1 MKNTFL
7 KTALGATAILST
19 LAPVAAFAE
28 GEINIYSYRQPFLMQ
43 PIIDQ
48 FQADTGI
55 TVNSIYAN
63 KGLVEKVKAA
73 QGKETADLILTVD
86 IGRLIGAVNA
96 GLADEITS
104 ETLSANIPAEF
115 RDPDGKWFG
124 ITSRARVVYAS
135 KERVSQDSITYEE
148 LADPKWK
155 GKICIRS
162 GQHAYNLAL
171 FASMIAHHGEADAQ
185 KWLEGLKANLAHSP
199 KGNDRAQAKS
209 IYNGECDL
217 ALANTYYMGKMQT
230 NEKEPEQK
238 DWAEAIKLIFPN
250 SEGEGLGGRG
260 AHMNLSG
267 VMVVKGAKNKDNAVK
282 FIEYLSGDKAQAL
295 YAEANFEYPVK
306 LGVEVS
312 DLVKSWGTLK
322 ADALPLA
329 TIAKNRKR
337 ASELVDIVKFDD

>member
-1 MKNTFL
+1 MKKSL
-7 KTALGATAILST
+7 VKSLLAVTALASFIAPQAAI
-19 LAPVAAFAE
+19 AAE
-28 GEINIYSYRQPFLMQ
+28 EINIYSYRQPFLMQ

-73 QGKETADLILTVD
+73 QGKGEADLILTVD
-86 IGRLIGAVNA
+86 IGRLIGAVDA
-96 GLADEITS
+96 GLADEVSSDVLT
-104 ETLSANIPAEF
+104 ANIPAEF
-115 RDPDGKWFG
+115 RDADGKWFG
-124 ITSRARVVYAS
+124 ITTRARVVYAS
-135 KERVSQDSITYEE
+135 KERVSQDAITYEE

-199 KGNDRAQAKS
+199 KGNDRAQAQS

-230 NEKEPEQK
+230 NDKNPEQK
-238 DWAEAIKLIFPN
+238 DWAASVKLIFPN
-250 SEGEGLGGRG
+250 AADRG
-260 AHMNLSG
+260 SHMNLSG

-282 FIEYLSGDKAQAL
+282 FIEYLSGDKAQKL

-306 LGVEVS
+306 AGVEIS
-312 DLVKSWGTLK
+312 ELVQSWGALK
-322 ADALPLA
+322 ADSLALT
-329 TIAKNRKR
+329 TIAKHRKR
-337 ASELVDIVKFDD
+337 ASELVDIVGFDD

>member
-1 MKNTFL
+1 MKKSL
-7 KTALGATAILST
+7 VKSLLAVTALASFIAPQAAI
-19 LAPVAAFAE
+19 AAE
-28 GEINIYSYRQPFLMQ
+28 EINIYSYRQPFLMQ

-48 FQADTGI
+48 FHADTGI

-73 QGKETADLILTVD
+73 QGKGEADLILTVD
-86 IGRLIGAVNA
+86 IGRLIGAVDA
-96 GLADEITS
+96 GLADEVSSDVLT
-104 ETLSANIPAEF
+104 ANIPAEF
-115 RDPDGKWFG
+115 RDADGKWFG
-124 ITSRARVVYAS
+124 ITTRARVVYAS
-135 KERVSQDSITYEE
+135 KERVSQDAITYEE

-199 KGNDRAQAKS
+199 KGNDRAQAQS

-230 NEKEPEQK
+230 NDKNPEQK
-238 DWAEAIKLIFPN
+238 DWAASVKLIFPN
-250 SEGEGLGGRG
+250 AADRG
-260 AHMNLSG
+260 SHMNLSG

-282 FIEYLSGDKAQAL
+282 FIEYLSGDKAQKL

-306 LGVEVS
+306 AGVEIS
-312 DLVKSWGTLK
+312 ELVQSWGALK
-322 ADALPLA
+322 ADSLALT
-329 TIAKNRKR
+329 TIAKHRKR
-337 ASELVDIVKFDD
+337 ASELVDIVGFDD

>member
-1 MKNTFL
+1 MKKSIVKAL
-7 KTALGATAILST
+7 LCVTALTSIVAPQAAI
-19 LAPVAAFAE
+19 AAE
-28 GEINIYSYRQPFLMQ
+28 EINIYSYRQPFLMQ

-48 FQADTGI
+48 FQTDTGI

-73 QGKETADLILTVD
+73 QGKGEADLILTVD
-86 IGRLIGAVNA
+86 IGRLIGAVDA
-96 GLADEITS
+96 GLADKVNSDI
-104 ETLSANIPAEF
+104 LSANIPAEF
-115 RDPDGKWFG
+115 RDADGKWFG
-124 ITSRARVVYAS
+124 ITTRARVVYAS
-135 KERVSQDSITYEE
+135 KERVAQDAITYEE

-199 KGNDRAQAKS
+199 KGNDRAQAQS

-230 NEKEPEQK
+230 NAKNPEQQ
-238 DWAEAIKLIFPN
+238 DWAASVKLIFPN
-250 SEGEGLGGRG
+250 TADRG
-260 AHMNLSG
+260 SHMNLSG
-267 VMVVKGAKNKDNAVK
+267 VMVVKGAKNKANAVK
-282 FIEYLSGDKAQAL
+282 FIEYLSADKAQKL

-306 LGVEVS
+306 TGVEIS
-312 DLVKSWGTLK
+312 ALVQSWGTLK
-322 ADALPLA
+322 ADKLPLT
-329 TIAKNRKR
+329 TIAKHRKR
-337 ASELVDIVKFDD
+337 ASELVDIVGFDD

>member
-1 MKNTFL
+1 MKKNLL
-7 KTALGATAILST
+7 KAALSATVIFST
-19 LAPVAAFAE
+19 LAPMAVLAE

-43 PIIDQ
+43 PIIDN

-55 TVNSIYAN
+55 TVNSIYAA

-73 QGKETADLILTVD
+73 KGKETADLILTVD
-86 IGRLIGAVNA
+86 IGRLIGAVDA
-96 GLADEITS
+96 GLADEISS

-124 ITSRARVVYAS
+124 ITSRSRVVYAS
-135 KERVSQDSITYEE
+135 KERVSQDAITYEE

-185 KWLEGLKANLAHSP
+185 KWLEGLKANLAHAP
-199 KGNDRAQAKS
+199 KGNDRAQAQS

-230 NEKEPEQK
+230 NEKNPEQQ
-238 DWAEAIKLIFPN
+238 DWAEAVKIIFPN
-250 SEGEGLGGRG
+250 TNDRG
-260 AHMNLSG
+260 SHMNLSG

-282 FIEYLSGDKAQAL
+282 FIEYLSSDKAQSL

-306 LGVEVS
+306 QGVAVS
-312 DLVKSWGTLK
+312 DIVNSWGALK

-329 TIAKNRKR
+329 TIAKHRKR